1 MPNGGACLDIG
12 RRKSKEN
19 FAEPMPGSF
28 NKVFCLGLSRTGT
41 TSLHEAFRG
50 LGLRSVHFPIHLFTQ
65 SEVLGLPP
73 FRPTV
78 RLGPYA
84 AWRRGKELKASRAHH
99 DAKSILNGN
108 DAFNDLP
115 VPLYYRELDRLFPGS
130 KFILT
135 TRDGDS
141 WLESMQW
148 LFDDG
153 AVLWKWG
160 HVGDELHKRAY
171 GTTVFDPEKLDAA
184 RERHHREV
192 AEYFDRRDGDIL
204 TLRVDRGDL
213 RYETLAG
220 FLGMETPLAGPCP
233 RVNEAR
239 AVCGSDRL
247 DRILKRFPPFSLFA
261 LLLAGLKKR
270 GAGR

>member
-1 MPNGGACLDIG
+1 MTGD
-12 RRKSKEN
+12 
-19 FAEPMPGSF
+19 F

-41 TSLHEAFRG
+41 TSLHEAFRA

-65 SEVLGLPP
+65 PEVLGLPP

-99 DAKSILNGN
+99 DAKSILEGN
-108 DAFNDLP
+108 VAFSDLP

-153 AVLWKWG
+153 AVLWKRG
-160 HVGDELHKRAY
+160 HVGDELHQRAY
-171 GTTVFDPEKLDAA
+171 GTTVFDPKKLDAA

-192 AEYFDRRDGDIL
+192 VDYFRGREGDFL
-204 TLRVDRGDL
+204 ALRVDHGDL

-220 FLGMETPLAGPCP
+220 FLGLETPLAGPCP
-233 RVNEAR
+233 RVNEAISIDSR
-239 AVCGSDRL
+239 QKKDFASSRSFPLAFWRL
-247 DRILKRFPPFSLFA
+247 LRNRISRC
-261 LLLAGLKKR
+261 
-270 GAGR
+270 